1 MSTKKQNKMKSDT
14 GFVDYCL
21 DLLTPCGATHA
32 RAMFG
37 GYGLYR
43 ERLIF
48 GLIADNRLYFKTDDQ
63 NRPDFEKY
71 DTEPFTY
78 KKNGKTYKMSYYEV
92 PVDVLENEAVLQ
104 KFFRGACAATRRSKI
119 Q

>member
-1 MSTKKQNKMKSDT
+1 MKSDAD
-14 GFVDYCL
+14 FVEYCL
-21 DLLTPCGATHA
+21 EQLTPCGATHA

-43 ERLIF
+43 DRLIF
-48 GLIADNRLYFKTDDQ
+48 GLIADNRVYFKTDNH
-63 NRPDFEKY
+63 NRPDFE
-71 DTEPFTY
+71 ELGAQPFTY
-78 KKNGKTYKMSYYEV
+78 KKNDKEYKMSYYEV
-92 PVDVLENEAVLQ
+92 PIDVLENEEVVK